1 MKKKAIAIA
10 LVLVVALGSIFAAK
24 GSLFASKSVP
34 SNKVG
39 VQLGY
44 GARSFTVTEK
54 LTGYS
59 SSTKTLHSGFY
70 AAGTFE
76 FGVSSNVALKMEA
89 GINTMGQAKTSTKIG
104 DQKWSSATKATEN
117 TPINFTVFTGIVY
130 DLALNDK
137 LSLDLG
143 AGMDVMIG
151 KLSSSE
157 NAETNAAFGLG
168 AEAGVSFKI
177 DKSVSIVGGG
187 KFGWHF
193 LNTNDNV
200 QDSSSSDYHKTTNLT
215 YKFFGGLTYSL

>member
-10 LVLVVALGSIFAAK
+10 LVLVVALGSVFAAK

-44 GARSFTVTEK
+44 GARSFTVNVPDI
-54 LTGYS
+54 
-59 SSTKTLHSGFY
+59 KTTTNYLSSGFY

-76 FGVSSNVALKMEA
+76 FGVSQNVALKMEA
-89 GINTMGQAKTSTKIG
+89 GINTMGKLKTTTKVG
-104 DQKWSSATKATEN
+104 SFSNDTDTATEN

-193 LNTNDNV
+193 LNTNDDV

>member
-10 LVLVVALGSIFAAK
+10 LVLVVALGSVFAAK

-44 GARSFTVTEK
+44 GARSFTVTVPNA
-54 LTGYS
+54 
-59 SSTKTLHSGFY
+59 KTSWNILNSGFY

-76 FGVSSNVALKMEA
+76 FGVSKNVALKMEA
-89 GINTMGQAKTSTKIG
+89 GINTMEQSKTTYSYNGNTV
-104 DQKWSSATKATEN
+104 DSASKASEN
-117 TPINFTVFTGIVY
+117 TPINFTVFVGAMY
-130 DLALNDK
+130 DLPLNDK

-151 KLSSSE
+151 KIQAYEDSKV
-157 NAETNAAFGLG
+157 NAAFGLG
-168 AEAGVSFKI
+168 AEAGVSLAI
-177 DKSVSIVGGG
+177 DKNISIVGGG

-193 LNTNDNV
+193 LNTNDDI
-200 QDSSSSDYHKTTNLT
+200 QESSSSDNHKTSNLT

>member
-10 LVLVVALGSIFAAK
+10 LVLVVALGSVFAAK

-54 LTGYS
+54 ATGS
-59 SSTKTLHSGFY
+59 NIGVNVKNSGFY

-76 FGVSSNVALKMEA
+76 FGVSKDVSLKVEA
-89 GINTMGQAKTSTKIG
+89 GVNTMGQSTTTTKISG
-104 DQKWSSATKATEN
+104 NKWSTPNKANDN
-117 TPINFTVFTGIVY
+117 TPVNFTVFAGAMYV
-130 DLALNDK
+130 LPLNDK

-157 NAETNAAFGLG
+157 NAKTNAAFGLG
-168 AEAGVSFKI
+168 AEAGVSFSV
-177 DKSVSIVGGG
+177 DKNISVVGGG

-193 LNTNDNV
+193 FNSNDDV
-200 QDSSSSDYHKTTNLT
+200 QEYSGSDNHSTSNIT

>member
-10 LVLVVALGSIFAAK
+10 LVLVVALGSVFAAK

-44 GARSFTVTEK
+44 GARSFTVNVPDI
-54 LTGYS
+54 
-59 SSTKTLHSGFY
+59 KTTTNYLSSGFY

-76 FGVSSNVALKMEA
+76 FGVSKNVALKMEA
-89 GINTMGQAKTSTKIG
+89 GINTMGKLKTTTKVG
-104 DQKWSSATKATEN
+104 SLSNDSKTATEN
-117 TPINFTVFTGIVY
+117 TPVNFTVFTGVVY

-157 NAETNAAFGLG
+157 NAKTNAAFGLG
-168 AEAGVSFKI
+168 AEAGVSYAI
-177 DKSVSIVGGG
+177 DKNVSIVAGG

-193 LNTNDNV
+193 LNSNDDV

>member
-10 LVLVVALGSIFAAK
+10 LVLVVALGSVFAAK

-54 LTGYS
+54 ATGS
-59 SSTKTLHSGFY
+59 NFGINVKNSGFY

-76 FGVSSNVALKMEA
+76 FGVSKDVSLKVEA
-89 GINTMGQAKTSTKIG
+89 GVNTMGQSTTTTKISG
-104 DQKWSSATKATEN
+104 NKWSTPKKENDN
-117 TPINFTVFTGIVY
+117 TPVNFTVFAGVIY
-130 DLALNDK
+130 DLPLNDK

-157 NAETNAAFGLG
+157 NAKTNAAFGLG
-168 AEAGVSFKI
+168 AEAGVSFAV
-177 DKSVSIVGGG
+177 DKNISVVGGG

-193 LNTNDNV
+193 FNSNDDIQEHSV
-200 QDSSSSDYHKTTNLT
+200 SDNHSTSNIT
-215 YKFFGGLTYSL
+215 YKFFGGLKYSL

>member
-1 MKKKAIAIA
+1 MRKKAIAIA
-10 LVLVVALGSIFAAK
+10 LVLVVALGSVFAAK

-54 LTGYS
+54 ATGS
-59 SSTKTLHSGFY
+59 NLGVNVKNSGFY

-76 FGVSSNVALKMEA
+76 FGVSKDVSLKVEA
-89 GINTMGQAKTSTKIG
+89 GVNTMGQSTTTTKISG
-104 DQKWSSATKATEN
+104 NKWSTPKKENDN
-117 TPINFTVFTGIVY
+117 TPVNFTVFVGAMY
-130 DLALNDK
+130 DLPLNDK

-151 KLSSSE
+151 KIQAYEDSKV
-157 NAETNAAFGLG
+157 NAAFGLG
-168 AEAGVSFKI
+168 AEAGVSLAI
-177 DKSVSIVGGG
+177 DKNISIVGGG

-193 LNTNDNV
+193 LNTNDDI
-200 QDSSSSDYHKTTNLT
+200 QKSSSSDNHKTSNLT

>member
-1 MKKKAIAIA
+1 MRKKAIAIA
-10 LVLVVALGSIFAAK
+10 LVLVVALGSVFAAK

-34 SNKVG
+34 SNKIG

-54 LTGYS
+54 ATGS
-59 SSTKTLHSGFY
+59 NIGVNVKNSGFY

-76 FGVSSNVALKMEA
+76 FGVSKDVSLKVEA
-89 GINTMGQAKTSTKIG
+89 GVNTMGQSTTTTKISG
-104 DQKWSSATKATEN
+104 NKWN
-117 TPINFTVFTGIVY
+117 TPKKANDNTPVNFTVFAGAMYV
-130 DLALNDK
+130 LPLNDK

-157 NAETNAAFGLG
+157 NAKTNAAFGLG
-168 AEAGVSFKI
+168 AEAGVSFSV
-177 DKSVSIVGGG
+177 DKNTSVVGGG

-193 LNTNDNV
+193 FNSNDDV
-200 QDSSSSDYHKTTNLT
+200 QEYSGSDNHKTSNIT
-215 YKFFGGLTYSL
+215 YKFFGGLKYSL

>member
-10 LVLVVALGSIFAAK
+10 LVLVVALGSVFAAK

-54 LTGYS
+54 ATGS
-59 SSTKTLHSGFY
+59 NIGVNVKNSGFY

-76 FGVSSNVALKMEA
+76 FGVSKNVALKMEA
-89 GINTMGQAKTSTKIG
+89 GINTMGQSKTTYSYNGNTVG
-104 DQKWSSATKATEN
+104 SASKASEN
-117 TPINFTVFTGIVY
+117 TPINFTVFVGAMY
-130 DLALNDK
+130 DLPLNDK

-151 KLSSSE
+151 KIQAYEDSKV
-157 NAETNAAFGLG
+157 NAAFGLG
-168 AEAGVSFKI
+168 AEAGVSLAI
-177 DKSVSIVGGG
+177 DKNISIVGGG

-193 LNTNDNV
+193 LNTNDDI
-200 QDSSSSDYHKTTNLT
+200 QESSSSDNHKTSNLT

>member
-10 LVLVVALGSIFAAK
+10 LVLVVALGSVFAAK

-54 LTGYS
+54 ATGS
-59 SSTKTLHSGFY
+59 NIGVNVKNSGFY

-76 FGVSSNVALKMEA
+76 FGVSKDVSLKVEA
-89 GINTMGQAKTSTKIG
+89 GVNTMGQSTTTTKISEN
-104 DQKWSSATKATEN
+104 KWSTPKKANDN
-117 TPINFTVFTGIVY
+117 TPVNFTVFAGAMYV
-130 DLALNDK
+130 LPLNDK

-157 NAETNAAFGLG
+157 NAKTNAAFGLG
-168 AEAGVSFKI
+168 AEAGVSFSV
-177 DKSVSIVGGG
+177 DKNISVVGGG

-193 LNTNDNV
+193 FNSNDDV
-200 QDSSSSDYHKTTNLT
+200 QEYSGSDNHSTSNIT
-215 YKFFGGLTYSL
+215 YKFFGGLKYSL

>member
-10 LVLVVALGSIFAAK
+10 LVLVVALGSVFAAK

-54 LTGYS
+54 ATGS
-59 SSTKTLHSGFY
+59 NIGVNVKNSGFY

-76 FGVSSNVALKMEA
+76 FGVSKDVSLKVEA
-89 GINTMGQAKTSTKIG
+89 GVNTMGQSTTTTKISG
-104 DQKWSSATKATEN
+104 NKWN
-117 TPINFTVFTGIVY
+117 TPKKANDNTPVNFTVFAGAMYV
-130 DLALNDK
+130 LPLNDK

-157 NAETNAAFGLG
+157 NAKTNAAFGLG
-168 AEAGVSFKI
+168 AEAGVSFSV
-177 DKSVSIVGGG
+177 DKNISVVGGG

-193 LNTNDNV
+193 FNSNDDV
-200 QDSSSSDYHKTTNLT
+200 QEYSGSDNHSTSNIT
-215 YKFFGGLTYSL
+215 YKFFGGLKYSL

>member
-10 LVLVVALGSIFAAK
+10 LVLVVALGSVFAAK
-24 GSLFASKSVP
+24 GSLFAAKSVP

-54 LTGYS
+54 ATGHNG
-59 SSTKTLHSGFY
+59 STNTVNSGFY

-76 FGVSSNVALKMEA
+76 FGVSKNVSLKMEA
-89 GINTMGQAKTSTKIG
+89 GINTMGQAKTSTKVG
-104 DQKWSSATKATEN
+104 DSKWSSAAKATEN
-117 TPINFTVFTGIVY
+117 TPINFTVFTGVVY
-130 DLALNDK
+130 DLVLNDA

-151 KLSSSE
+151 KLSASE
-157 NAETNAAFGLG
+157 NAKVNAAFGLG
-168 AEAGVSFKI
+168 AEAGVSIAI
-177 DKSVSIVGGG
+177 DKNVSIVGGG

-193 LNTNDNV
+193 LNSNDDV
-200 QDSSSSDYHKTTNLT
+200 QDSSSSDYHKTSNIT

>member
-10 LVLVVALGSIFAAK
+10 LVLVVALGSVFAAK

-39 VQLGY
+39 FQLGY

-54 LTGYS
+54 ATGS
-59 SSTKTLHSGFY
+59 NIGVNVKNSGFY

-76 FGVSSNVALKMEA
+76 FGVSKDVSLKVEA
-89 GINTMGQAKTSTKIG
+89 GVNTMGQSTTTTKISG
-104 DQKWSSATKATEN
+104 NKWSTPKKANDN
-117 TPINFTVFTGIVY
+117 TPVNFTVFAGAMYV
-130 DLALNDK
+130 LPLNDK

-157 NAETNAAFGLG
+157 NAKTNAAFGLG
-168 AEAGVSFKI
+168 AEAGVSFSV
-177 DKSVSIVGGG
+177 DKNISVVGGG

-193 LNTNDNV
+193 FNSNDDV
-200 QDSSSSDYHKTTNLT
+200 QEYSGSDNHSTSNIT
-215 YKFFGGLTYSL
+215 YKFFGGLKYSL

>member
-10 LVLVVALGSIFAAK
+10 LVLVVALGSVFAAK

-54 LTGYS
+54 ATGS
-59 SSTKTLHSGFY
+59 NIGVNVKNSGFY

-76 FGVSSNVALKMEA
+76 FGVSKDVSLKVEA
-89 GINTMGQAKTSTKIG
+89 GVNTMGQSTTTTKISG
-104 DQKWSSATKATEN
+104 NKWSTPNKANDN
-117 TPINFTVFTGIVY
+117 TPVNFTVFAGAMYV
-130 DLALNDK
+130 LPLNDK

-157 NAETNAAFGLG
+157 NAKTNAAFGLG
-168 AEAGVSFKI
+168 AEAGVSFSV
-177 DKSVSIVGGG
+177 DKNISVVGGG

-193 LNTNDNV
+193 FNSNDDV
-200 QDSSSSDYHKTTNLT
+200 QEYSGSDNHSTSNIT
-215 YKFFGGLTYSL
+215 YKFFGGLKYSL

>member
-10 LVLVVALGSIFAAK
+10 LVLVVALGSVFAAK

-59 SSTKTLHSGFY
+59 SSTNTLHSGFY

-76 FGVSSNVALKMEA
+76 FGVSRNVALKMEA
-89 GINTMGQAKTSTKIG
+89 GINTMGKAKTSTKIG
-104 DQKWSSATKATEN
+104 DQKWSSAKKATEN
-117 TPINFTVFTGIVY
+117 TPINFTVFTGVVY

-193 LNTNDNV
+193 FNSNDDV
-200 QDSSSSDYHKTTNLT
+200 QDGSSSDYHKTSNIT
-215 YKFFGGLTYSL
+215 YKFFGGLKYSL